1 MPNLKLPFGANMHVR
16 TVGYVLKFI
25 KPMIFCCKAQSHALE
40 FSLARVGIFGSK
52 QNPYSSHISL

>member
-1 MPNLKLPFGANMHVR
+1 MPNLKLPFGANMHLR

-40 FSLARVGIFGSK
+40 FSLAGMGIFGSK
-52 QNPYSSHISL
+52 QNP